1 MLIGGTIALVPTRR
15 APGATAALVLGSMFP
30 DIDAVVVTRGFDAY
44 LAAHASG
51 THSILGTLAGALIVA
66 FTLRALISGSRLMPL
81 VAAAWT
87 GTISHVVADLANGSD
102 IRVLEPFS
110 SVVVGWHLVVMGEPI
125 VLAILVAGLACA
137 WWRSA
142 HRRQI
147 AAATL
152 IVLTSVLMFKRGT
165 QAKARTLFSQRAGQ
179 SVSAIAMTPKMAALF
194 DWTLFERRDG
204 RVTAWTIDTW
214 TGTTTPAFEI
224 GDPAASAA
232 VNRSRNL
239 PVVRTLLG
247 LARMPIARTENAN
260 GTQLVLW
267 SDAPDCSARGCDVSF
282 GGAFDASG
290 APLYQLIRVGGF
302 NEQRPAPPP

>member
-1 MLIGGTIALVPTRR
+1 MLIGRTIALVPKRR
-15 APGATAALVLGSMFP
+15 APGATAALVLGSLFP

-51 THSILGTLAGALIVA
+51 THSILGTFAGALIVA
-66 FTLRALISGSRLMPL
+66 FTLRVRISGSRLLPL
-81 VAAAWT
+81 IAASWV
-87 GTISHVVADLANGSD
+87 GTIGHVVCDLANGSD

-110 SVVVGWHLVVMGEPI
+110 SAVFGWHLVVMGEPI
-125 VLAILVAGLACA
+125 VLAILIAGLVAA

-152 IVLTSVLMFKRGT
+152 IVLTSVLTFKRVT
-165 QAKARTLFSQRAGQ
+165 QSKAQTLFSQRAGP
-179 SVSAIAMTPKMAALF
+179 SSAAIAMTPKMAALF

-214 TGTTTPAFEI
+214 TGAMTPDFEFR
-224 GDPAASAA
+224 DPAASDA
-232 VNRSRNL
+232 VNRSRTL
-239 PVVRTLLG
+239 PVVRTLLD
-247 LARMPIARTENAN
+247 LARMPVARTETAN

-267 SDAPDCSARGCDVSF
+267 SDAANCSARGCDVSF
-282 GGAFDASG
+282 GGGFDAAG
-290 APLYQLIRVGGF
+290 ARLYQLIRVGGF
-302 NEQRPAPPP
+302 KEQRPVPLP